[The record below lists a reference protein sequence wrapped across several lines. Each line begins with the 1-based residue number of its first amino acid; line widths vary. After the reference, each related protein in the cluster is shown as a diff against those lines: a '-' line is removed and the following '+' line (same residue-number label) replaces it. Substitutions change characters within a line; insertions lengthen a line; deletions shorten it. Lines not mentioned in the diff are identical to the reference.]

1 MKKCLWDAIGIP
13 IGRAHYNPILDT
25 IVYEVEYLDGNK
37 ASLSA
42 NTIAANIFSQV
53 DEEGD
58 IFVMFDEIVH
68 HRVVG
73 KETMHQYAF
82 VFSKN

>member
-1 MKKCLWDAIGIP
+1 MG
-13 IGRAHYNPILDT
+13 T

-53 DEEGD
+53 DEEGN
-58 IFVMFDEIVH
+58 IFVMFDEIVNH
-68 HRVVG
+68 SVDDT
-73 KETMHQYAF
+73 ETMHQYAF